1 MTHKILQGLSEA
13 LDHAKRDT
21 TDPRALVDESNRHR
35 PAREL
40 LQGHTIQDSLADALT
55 SALDRA
61 EKAEARG
68 RISGRREAAQAISKR
83 RDDYISEFGS
93 YDPSTGETEYP
104 GTGDESVEEWSE
116 LEEMIL
122 ALIPTKP

>member
-13 LDHAKRDT
+13 LYHAKRDT

-55 SALDRA
+55 AALALAD
-61 EKAEARG
+61 EAEARG
-68 RISGRREAAQAISKR
+68 YTRGLRDAANFVGNNSSSFPDNVAWC
-83 RDDYISEFGS
+83 
-93 YDPSTGETEYP
+93 
-104 GTGDESVEEWSE
+104 VED
-116 LEEMIL
+116 LANAIL
-122 ALIPTKP
+122 ALTSAEAE